1 MFLRSSLIS
10 GLLMQT
16 IREFREPCHAQVL
29 VEAAAGIPSDAVLS
43 LRLGP
48 TRRQAPLLRG
58 AKFDVKVFWMWL
70 MWRLELD
77 PFKPIVIVCSCN
89 DY

>member
-1 MFLRSSLIS
+1 M
-10 GLLMQT
+10 
-16 IREFREPCHAQVL
+16 PQVL

-58 AKFDVKVFWMWL
+58 AKFFDVKVW
-70 MWRLELD
+70 D
-77 PFKPIVIVCSCN
+77 VADVAVGIGSISAH
-89 DY
+89 

>member
-16 IREFREPCHAQVL
+16 LREFREPCHAQVL

-43 LRLGP
+43 LRLGADP
-48 TRRQAPLLRG
+48 QAG
-58 AKFDVKVFWMWL
+58 AIAAGSQV
-70 MWRLELD
+70 
-77 PFKPIVIVCSCN
+77 
-89 DY
+89 